1 MSPVGMNTLRE
12 GVLVRLRDP
21 STGRLRAFVSMDS
34 EERDLGAVR
43 GALRVRDEGV
53 REESGDAAATFEVF
67 EETVGEDDVPMTT
80 YYGFAH
86 GPTGLMLQRKKRGL
100 DKLAFCSNKFGVNE
114 QFRAIDLEH
123 GIVRLINRR
132 CPGTFDVKIEIVGS
146 AATASGSNER
156 CVRVLSGDAS
166 TVEVEA
172 GFDRMMRIVREHQ
185 TSTHAFEVLSRHF
198 MAISDEKKI
207 RRIFEAWRK
216 HTSATRAHSRLVRRS
231 AVFRGER
238 VVMIVRRVFKEWREM
253 SARAKIVAI
262 KADEKF
268 TKLKAQLA
276 WEYFNAWRIRIAR
289 DKWCHLAAATFV
301 RKSERQR
308 ARVVVGAWQREAQRL
323 KIDRE
328 KRRRADRMMLELT
341 NRKLYVAFYSW
352 RGAAHASREL
362 HAKACQSVAR
372 LSSRLMFKAF
382 VEWRSVMD
390 DARAERRRGQKAMLW
405 SFASAQRRAF
415 ASWVECVREQ
425 KRLRRII
432 ARCIDRRK
440 TILLKTVFDTWR
452 EARDQTQSRL
462 VYLEKYILHWKQR
475 RLRHAFRV
483 WIEGIAHM
491 KYARSQAEC
500 IREKIQE
507 KSKAALLM
515 LSFWEWVQITEQGR
529 RRRLIEQHDRDA
541 LGERYELYVR
551 IKSTRMM
558 RSAFVSW
565 YKFAEV
571 QKYQRSTL
579 SWCLNRMTSR
589 LLFKAFNV
597 WMQEV
602 ENRKRECELMRSTLM
617 RASNQVISRS
627 FNAWRAATG
636 EAINAKINLRKMEKI
651 INLQAKYAAKER
663 LRRVFVIWR
672 DHAASSCHQ
681 RQMAAKTIASMRNR
695 VLTSAF
701 ERWREST
708 KEYAQQR
715 RMLTHIAQKMQR
727 NSLRLAFDTWAVVA
741 HDAKVYRG
749 ILRKVMLK
757 VSKRKLQYAFNGW
770 NARVQEIKRRRA
782 LLARAVSRFTYRC
795 LHVAFYD
802 WASTVTMIRYQ
813 RRVVGNVVSKMK
825 NRILVSAFEKWRQRA
840 SEERIERWKMD
851 RALTRL
857 TQRVLFTA
865 FNTWH
870 EQVCTKK
877 RYHAIIARFYERF
890 RDRSLRGTFSTW
902 VAVTREAKEHRL
914 AIINGEKLRE
924 NKLAQLIGSASRR
937 TMGYAFMEW
946 RDRVRENKAIK
957 VNEIKADRMVVRS
970 RMRSLSRTFDQ
981 WLSFV
986 HLRRRTVEMARI
998 FVKRAERAH
1007 LAAAFGGW
1015 LDVVKVRKRNRALVT
1030 KSLQRMRHRLAV
1042 NAFYSWLEYVEATRA
1057 ERSSERRIAHLVSSS
1072 LAKLQNRTMSRAFN
1086 AWYYRTTEHKRHLI
1100 LVTKSLHRMRHRVL
1114 SETFAG
1120 WFSQVVILRRQKELV
1135 ATSLQRMRRRVLF
1148 KAFNGWASYVRQ
1160 LQSFRVVERR
1170 LQNVERAVAPLSVT
1184 HSSMQDML
1192 RVNMAIRWGTARNTR
1207 IHRNPTFVAWLDYSR
1222 RMTAHRNCTV
1232 MKMHDILADRAR
1244 RKFFFAWRQFVEVLK
1259 YRRLRIEYKRKCMIR
1274 KVFAK
1279 WKSNGQMPDDVPRS
1293 LSVAKVER
1301 VEPISAHW
1309 DFNKSYEENVRTLTQ
1324 GRAAQPMSPIA
1335 HGSRYFTPAGSPVT
1349 IRPTVVEP
1357 DSYERQYRAVMSEV
1371 HTMEA
1376 EVEALAQVRESL
1388 QTRFDILTRDEMLK
1402 TTYARATT
1410 ASEALLRETRTYYSE
1425 RRFSEPFSPVK
1436 ASRM

>member
-21 STGRLRAFVSMDS
+21 STGRLRAFVSVDS
-34 EERDLGAVR
+34 EECDLGAVR

-67 EETVGEDDVPMTT
+67 EETVCEDDVPMTT

-146 AATASGSNER
+146 AATASGSEER

-672 DHAASSCHQ
+672 DHAASFCHQ

-741 HDAKVYRG
+741 HDAK
-749 ILRKVMLK
+749 
-757 VSKRKLQYAFNGW
+757 
-770 NARVQEIKRRRA
+770 
-782 LLARAVSRFTYRC
+782 
-795 LHVAFYD
+795 
-802 WASTVTMIRYQ
+802 
-813 RRVVGNVVSKMK
+813 
-825 NRILVSAFEKWRQRA
+825 
-840 SEERIERWKMD
+840 
-851 RALTRL
+851 
-857 TQRVLFTA
+857 RVLFTA

-1357 DSYERQYRAVMSEV
+1357 DSYERQYRAV
-1371 HTMEA
+1371 
-1376 EVEALAQVRESL
+1376 EALAQVRESL